1 VISGSHHQ
9 SQQQQQQLIAAS
21 SPPSAGIFIALIIS
35 YLTGYVHTFHHSLE
49 CIQCSRK
56 RVRQLK
62 KMLKVMFF
70 WILKKKRKK
79 RTGRPTQPIVS
90 QAT

>member
-1 VISGSHHQ
+1 
-9 SQQQQQQLIAAS
+9 
-21 SPPSAGIFIALIIS
+21 
-35 YLTGYVHTFHHSLE
+35 
-49 CIQCSRK
+49 
-56 RVRQLK
+56 
-62 KMLKVMFF
+62 MFF